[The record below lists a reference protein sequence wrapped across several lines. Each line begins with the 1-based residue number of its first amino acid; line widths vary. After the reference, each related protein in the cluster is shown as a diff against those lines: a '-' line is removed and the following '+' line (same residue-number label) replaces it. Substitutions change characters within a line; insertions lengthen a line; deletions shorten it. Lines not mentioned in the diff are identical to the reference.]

1 VALALLAAASA
12 FAPAV
17 AAAPADL
24 VPRGHIAYDL
34 LGSLAARGRLPGW
47 TLRDFLRGD
56 RLYTRGEVAAIVRA
70 AREAAGVARD
80 RDTALRVLEREFG
93 PELRR
98 AGEAPGTA
106 NPGGGAAAAV
116 AGSLKVRLLTDPDA
130 GKLTGRLAGVAPVGR
145 DGYAA
150 VSAGSWRSEWHGN
163 GYPAIETAYVR
174 VDGRVLDVSVGRM
187 PLRWGPGYSGALLL
201 GDEAPSVPMV
211 KVEKSFTL
219 GGKLGR
225 RVGRLYFTQFAGT
238 FTEPDVL
245 DAAPNARG
253 TRRYLLGRRLET
265 QNESRWNLAFA
276 ESFKSTRLP
285 DPHFALVLPFYT
297 YQNDWTST
305 NRNRWFGFLASDPQ
319 PNTAWL
325 NYLASINVSY
335 RADIRRGTVVYGDL
349 VLDDLKAPPG
359 LRQDNATPR
368 KIGALLGVYAPD
380 LGGGNGRYRARAEI
394 ASIDPGT
401 FTNVSPPVA
410 WVRDGRP
417 LGFPTGP
424 NSRLGFVRL
433 DARVSPRLD
442 LALDAFVR
450 RRARGGAGDGGADAE
465 SVGIYGA
472 YALRDDAFVGAR
484 LDYGRVTP
492 PGGPADRRTRFEIN
506 AAFGF

>member
-163 GYPAIETAYVR
+163 GYPAVETAYVR
-174 VDGRVLDVSVGRM
+174 VDGRALDVSVGRM

-219 GGKLGR
+219 GGEARPPGR
-225 RVGRLYFTQFAGT
+225 AAVLHAVRRH
-238 FTEPDVL
+238 FTEPDVRTPRPTR
-245 DAAPNARG
+245 AARG
-253 TRRYLLGRRLET
+253 ATCSGAASKRKTKAAGIWR
-265 QNESRWNLAFA
+265 S
-276 ESFKSTRLP
+276 P
-285 DPHFALVLPFYT
+285 
-297 YQNDWTST
+297 
-305 NRNRWFGFLASDPQ
+305 NRS
-319 PNTAWL
+319 
-325 NYLASINVSY
+325 S
-335 RADIRRGTVVYGDL
+335 RRGCRTL
-349 VLDDLKAPPG
+349 TSRSFAVLHLP
-359 LRQDNATPR
+359 
-368 KIGALLGVYAPD
+368 
-380 LGGGNGRYRARAEI
+380 E
-394 ASIDPGT
+394 
-401 FTNVSPPVA
+401 
-410 WVRDGRP
+410 
-417 LGFPTGP
+417 
-424 NSRLGFVRL
+424 
-433 DARVSPRLD
+433 RLD
-442 LALDAFVR
+442 LDEPRPLVR
-450 RRARGGAGDGGADAE
+450 DFSPPIRSPTPRGSTTWRRSTFPTAPTAR
-465 SVGIYGA
+465 
-472 YALRDDAFVGAR
+472 R
-484 LDYGRVTP
+484 
-492 PGGPADRRTRFEIN
+492 GPWST
-506 AAFGF
+506 GTSCSTT